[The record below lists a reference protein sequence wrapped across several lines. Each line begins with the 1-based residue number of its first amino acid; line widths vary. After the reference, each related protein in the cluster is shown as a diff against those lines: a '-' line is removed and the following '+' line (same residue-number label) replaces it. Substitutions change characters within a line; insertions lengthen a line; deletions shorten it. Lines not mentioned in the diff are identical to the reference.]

1 MQKSIETGVLLC
13 YNLIGIIYFKRGRN
27 MIYEKNRSEKSLNR
41 SLFEKPTSEYRA
53 APFWAWNCRLEH
65 DELLRQIDIFREMG
79 FGGFH
84 MHVRTGLAT
93 PYLGDEFMD
102 LVRDCA
108 LHARENNMLA
118 WLYDEDR
125 YASGPAGGIVT
136 KDRSLRGRRVLFRRD
151 RLDYDADTDPV
162 LLARYDV
169 KLNDKGDLVSY
180 RMLDDSEKDEAE
192 GTLLYAYRTLEPS
205 EPWHNG
211 QTYIDA
217 MNPRAVDRF
226 LEVTHEKYYEKVG
239 DLFGGTVP
247 AIFTDEPHFNTDRP
261 LTFAKESREARIPWT
276 DDLDASFREKY
287 GVSLLEH
294 LPELFF
300 EKADGVP
307 SVIRYRFHDH
317 VCDRFSETFAGRYG
331 AWCEKHGILMT
342 GHLFGEDTLFNQT
355 SAIGEAMRSYPAF
368 GIPGIDM
375 LVANRE
381 LTTAKQTQSVVRQYG
396 KAGMTSEL
404 YGVTNWDFDFRGFK
418 LYGDWQAALGVTVRV
433 PHLSWVSMKGEAK
446 RDYPGSISYQSP
458 YYPEFSYVEDHF
470 ARVNTALTRGK
481 AMVRIGVIHPIESY
495 WLHYGPNDRT
505 GFLRAQL
512 DENFKN
518 ITEWLLYGGL
528 DFDFISEA
536 LLPSVCEK
544 GTSPLCV
551 GEMKYDV
558 IIVPACET
566 LRPTTY
572 ERLEAFAKDGGK
584 LIILGDAPK
593 YENALPTERGKKLS
607 RLAENIEFQREPLVS
622 ALEPF
627 RTLELRGKDGSY
639 TDNILHC
646 LRRDTDGVWL
656 FLSHCKDPYN
666 RNVPRKETINL
677 RLRGTYFPQI
687 WDTQTG
693 KVYGKASKRADGFTY
708 MTLDLFDYDSALIF
722 FADDDAD
729 GNDDAGLPEKEEKE
743 KRYGREI
750 SVSVPKKVA
759 YTLSEPNVYLLDKAC
774 MALDGGEFSP
784 ETEILRGDNEL
795 RDALGIPRRSWNVLQ
810 PYAVKNR
817 EVTHKATMKFTVL
830 CETPVTAP
838 LLALEDADVAEITC
852 NGEAVPNTDCGYY
865 IDRSIRK
872 VALPPL
878 DIGENVITVTLPFG
892 ESTDLEYCYLL
903 GNFGVKIA
911 GEERVIVKTEEK
923 VGFDDVAVQGLAHFG
938 GVLTYKIPVTLPENG
953 TLKIHAPHFSAHVM
967 TVTLD
972 GEKKSVIAYSP
983 YTAELGGVKKGEHM
997 LEINAYIPRYN
1008 CLSPLHLADA
1018 KTDWIG
1024 PDAWRTTGDLW
1035 TECYRLRP
1043 SGLLG
1048 APTVTLLTDKG

>member
-1 MQKSIETGVLLC
+1 M
-13 YNLIGIIYFKRGRN
+13 
-27 MIYEKNRSEKSLNR
+27 
-41 SLFEKPTSEYRA
+41 
-53 APFWAWNCRLEH
+53 
-65 DELLRQIDIFREMG
+65 RQIDVFREMH

-93 PYLGDEFMD
+93 PYLGDEFMN

-108 LHARENNMLA
+108 LHAKENDMLA

-136 KDRSLRGRRVLFRRD
+136 KDRSLRGRRVFFRRD
-151 RLDYDADTDPV
+151 RLAYDADTDPL
-162 LLARYDV
+162 LLARYDI
-169 KLNDKGDLVSY
+169 KLDDNGDLVSY
-180 RMLDDSEKDEAE
+180 RMLDDGDKAEAE
-192 GTLLYAYRTLEPS
+192 GTLWYAYRTLEPS

-211 QTYIDA
+211 QTYIDP

-226 LEVTHEKYYEKVG
+226 LEVTHERYYEKVG

-247 AIFTDEPHFNTDRP
+247 AIFTDEPHYNTDKP
-261 LTFAKESREARIPWT
+261 LAFAKESREARIPWT
-276 DDLDASFREKY
+276 DDLEASFREKY
-287 GVSLLEH
+287 GTSLLSH

-300 EKADGVP
+300 EKADGTP

-317 VCDRFSETFAGRYG
+317 VCDRFSSTFAGRYG
-331 AWCEKHGILMT
+331 TWCEKHGILMT
-342 GHLFGEDTLFNQT
+342 GHLFGEDTLLSQT

-375 LVANRE
+375 LVSNRE

-446 RDYPGSISYQSP
+446 RDYPASISYQAP
-458 YYPEFSYVEDHF
+458 YYPEFGYVEDHF

-481 AMVRIGVIHPIESY
+481 AMVRIGVVHPIESY

-512 DENFKN
+512 DENFQN
-518 ITEWLLYGGL
+518 VTEWLLYGGL

-544 GTSPLCV
+544 GSSPLHV

-558 IIVPACET
+558 IVVPACET
-566 LRPTTY
+566 LRKGTY

-584 LIILGDAPK
+584 LIIMGDAPR
-593 YENALPTERGKKLS
+593 YENALPSERGNELS
-607 RLAENIEFQREPLVS
+607 RLAENIGFEREALIS

-627 RTLELRGKDGSY
+627 RTIEFRKKDGSY

-656 FLSHCKDPYN
+656 FLSHCRDPYN
-666 RNVPRKETINL
+666 RDIPRKETINL
-677 RLRGTYFPQI
+677 RISGTYFPQI

-693 KVYGKASKRADGFTY
+693 DVYGARARRADGFTY
-708 MTLDLFDYDSALIF
+708 MTVDLFDYDSALVF
-722 FADDDAD
+722 FAE
-729 GNDDAGLPEKEEKE
+729 NDMGLPEKSEKTH
-743 KRYGREI
+743 GDEI
-750 SVSVPKKVA
+750 PVPVPKKVA
-759 YTLSEPNVYLLDKAC
+759 FARSEPNVYLLDKAC
-774 MALDGGEFSP
+774 MALDDGEFSA

-795 RDALGIPRRSWNVLQ
+795 RDALGIPRRSWNVLE
-810 PYAVKNR
+810 PYAVENKA
-817 EVTHKATMKFTVL
+817 VTHKATMKFTVF
-830 CETPVTAP
+830 CDFPADGAF
-838 LLALEDADVAEITC
+838 LALEDADVAEITC
-852 NGEAVPNTDCGYY
+852 NGESVPNADCGYY

-878 DIGENVITVTLPFG
+878 REGENTITVTLPFG

-903 GNFGVKIA
+903 GDFGVKIA
-911 GEERVIVKTEEK
+911 GEERKIVKSEEK
-923 VGFDDVAVQGLAHFG
+923 IGFDDVAGQGLAHYG

-953 TLKIHAPHFSAHVM
+953 TLKIHAPHFSAHVI
-967 TVTLD
+967 TATLD
-972 GEKKSVIAYSP
+972 GEKKAVIAYSP
-983 YTAELGGVKKGEHM
+983 YTAEIENAEKGDHM
-997 LEINAYIPRYN
+997 LEINAYISRYN

-1018 KTDWIG
+1018 KADWIG
-1024 PDAWRTTGDLW
+1024 SGAWRSEGDSW

-1043 SGLLG
+1043 SGLLS
-1048 APTVTLLTDKG
+1048 APKITLLSDKR